1 MLVGRRVKGNGLTE
15 TMAASDRT
23 NAADRAVVRSG
34 SLDIA
39 VVGSGISGLS
49 AAWLLSKR
57 HRVVLYEA
65 DSHLG
70 GHSHT
75 VDAAGLAVDTGFI
88 VFNEATY
95 PNLTAL
101 LAHIGVATKRSD
113 MSFAVSLDDGR
124 LEYSGTSLLG
134 LFAQGRNAIS
144 PRFWWMLRDLVRFYR
159 EAPRNVAALGIMTL
173 DEYLDAAGYG
183 EGFRND
189 HLYPMAAAVWSTP
202 AAKIGAYPAASFIKF
217 CQTHG
222 LLKLTGR
229 PVWRTVAGG
238 SRRYVR
244 VLADTISEVVSD
256 YPIRSVVRGINGAEI
271 VGHDGHRRR
280 FDRVVIA
287 THADQAL
294 GILADPSNQE
304 RRLLGAFDYIAN
316 DAVLHSDPHLM
327 PRRQRVWSSWNYM
340 TRDDD
345 DGRKLA
351 VTYWMNRLQ
360 GIESERP
367 LFVTLNP
374 HREIAPGAV
383 LRRMRYSHPRFDAR
397 AMQSQKELWSLQGRR
412 NTWFCGAYFGAGFH
426 EDGLQA
432 GLAVAEAVGGV
443 RRPWT
448 VADESGRICVHEV
461 ASTASL
467 AEVG

>member
-1 MLVGRRVKGNGLTE
+1 MTGKI
-15 TMAASDRT
+15 AATDWPDRPERMT
-23 NAADRAVVRSG
+23 ARDR

-39 VVGSGISGLS
+39 IVGSGISGLS

-65 DSHLG
+65 DSRLG

-88 VFNEATY
+88 VFNEHTY

-101 LAHIGVATKRSD
+101 FDHVGVATKRSD

-124 LEYSGTSLLG
+124 LEYSGTGLLG

-144 PRFWWMLRDLVRFYR
+144 PRFWMMLRDLVRFYR
-159 EAPRNVAALGIMTL
+159 EAPRNVAALGLMTL
-173 DEYLDAAGYG
+173 DEYLDTAGYG
-183 EGFRND
+183 DGFRND
-189 HLYPMAAAVWSTP
+189 HLYPMAAAIWSTP
-202 AAKIGAYPAASFIKF
+202 AAKIGTYPAASFIRF
-217 CQTHG
+217 CDTHG

-238 SRRYVR
+238 SRCYVR
-244 VLADTISEVVSD
+244 VLADTISEVASNHPVKA
-256 YPIRSVVRGINGAEI
+256 IVRTGNGAEI
-271 VGHDGHRRR
+271 IGHDGHRRH
-280 FDRVVIA
+280 FDQVVVA

-294 GILADPSNQE
+294 KMLADPTIEE
-304 RRLLGAFDYIAN
+304 RRLLGAFDYSVN
-316 DAVLHSDPHLM
+316 EAVLHSDTRLM
-327 PRRQRVWSSWNYM
+327 PQRRRVWSSWNYM
-340 TRDDD
+340 TRDDGD
-345 DGRKLA
+345 ARRLA

-367 LFVTLNP
+367 MFVTLNP
-374 HREIAPGAV
+374 HREIEGSAI
-383 LRRMRYSHPRFDAR
+383 LKQMSYSHPRFDAR
-397 AMQSQKELWSLQGRR
+397 AMEAQKELWSLQGRR
-412 NTWFCGAYFGAGFH
+412 ATWFCGAYFGAGFH

-432 GLAVAEAVGGV
+432 GLAVAEALGGV

-448 VADESGRICVHEV
+448 VPDESGRIHVGEGV
-461 ASTASL
+461 SAL
-467 AEVG
+467 PEAEAA

>member
-1 MLVGRRVKGNGLTE
+1 MTENIAVAGGMNGPDGAAAPRGR
-15 TMAASDRT
+15 
-23 NAADRAVVRSG
+23 
-34 SLDIA
+34 LDIA

-65 DSHLG
+65 DDRLG

-75 VDAAGLAVDTGFI
+75 VDAAGLVVDTGFI
-88 VFNEATY
+88 VFNETTY

-101 LAHIGVATKRSD
+101 FDHIGVATERSD

-124 LEYSGTSLLG
+124 LEYSGTGLLG

-144 PRFWWMLRDLVRFYR
+144 PRFWRMLRDLVRFYR
-159 EAPRNVAALGIMTL
+159 EAPRNAAALGLMTL

-189 HLYPMAAAVWSTP
+189 HLYPMAAAIWSTP
-202 AAKIGAYPAASFIKF
+202 AAQIGAYPAASFIRF
-217 CQTHG
+217 CETHG
-222 LLKLTGR
+222 LLKLSGR
-229 PVWRTVAGG
+229 PIWRTVAGG
-238 SRRYVR
+238 SRSYVR
-244 VLADTISEVVSD
+244 VLAGAIPEVVSNH
-256 YPIRSVVRGINGAEI
+256 PVKTIFRTANGVEI
-271 VGHDGHRRR
+271 VGPDGHRRA
-280 FDRVVIA
+280 FDQVVIA

-294 GILADPSNQE
+294 EILAEPDGEE
-304 RRLLGAFDYIAN
+304 RRLLGAFGYIDN
-316 DAVLHSDPHLM
+316 DAVLHSDPRLM
-327 PRRQRVWSSWNYM
+327 PRRRRVWSSWNYM
-340 TRDDD
+340 TGNDDD
-345 DGRKLA
+345 RRRLA

-360 GIESERP
+360 NIESERP

-374 HREIAPGAV
+374 HRAIAAGAT
-383 LRRMRYSHPRFDAR
+383 LRRLRYRHPRFDAE
-397 AMQSQKELWSLQGRR
+397 AMEAQNELWSLQGQR

-432 GLAVAEAVGGV
+432 GLAVAEAIGGV

-448 VADESGRICVHEV
+448 VADESGRICIRAAAPAVHEME
-461 ASTASL
+461 AA
-467 AEVG
+467 

>member
-1 MLVGRRVKGNGLTE
+1 LNENFAPNCWKDRVEPRLAPGRG
-15 TMAASDRT
+15 
-23 NAADRAVVRSG
+23 
-34 SLDIA
+34 LDIA

-65 DSHLG
+65 DVRLG

-75 VDAAGLAVDTGFI
+75 VDTAGLAVDTGFI
-88 VFNEATY
+88 VFNETTY

-101 LAHIGVATKRSD
+101 FEHIGVATKRSD

-124 LEYSGTSLLG
+124 LEYSGTGLLG

-144 PRFWWMLRDLVRFYR
+144 PRFWRMLRDLVRFYH
-159 EAPRNVAALGIMTL
+159 EAPRNVAALGLMTL

-202 AAKIGAYPAASFIKF
+202 AAKIGAYPAASFIRF
-217 CQTHG
+217 CETHG

-229 PVWRTVAGG
+229 PIWRTVAGG
-238 SRRYVR
+238 SRSYVR
-244 VLADTISEVVSD
+244 ILADAVAEVVSN
-256 YPIRSVVRGINGAEI
+256 YPVKTIVRSATGAEI
-271 VGHDGHRRR
+271 IGHDGHRRR
-280 FDRVVIA
+280 FDHVVVA

-294 GILADPSNQE
+294 RMLADPSRE
-304 RRLLGAFDYIAN
+304 EWRLLGAFDYIEN
-316 DAVLHSDPHLM
+316 NAVLHSDVRLM
-327 PRRQRVWSSWNYM
+327 PRRRRVWSSWNYM
-340 TRDDD
+340 TKDDD
-345 DGRKLA
+345 NGRKIA

-360 GIESERP
+360 GIESARP

-374 HREIAPGAV
+374 HREIAPETV
-383 LRRMRYSHPRFDAR
+383 LRQLHYSHPRFDAR
-397 AMQSQKELWSLQGRR
+397 AMQAQKALWSLQGRH

-432 GLAVAEAVGGV
+432 GLAVAEALGGM
-443 RRPWT
+443 RRPWS
-448 VADESGRICVHEV
+448 VPDESGRICVHE
-461 ASTASL
+461 TAP
-467 AEVG
+467 AIPQTEAA

>member
-1 MLVGRRVKGNGLTE
+1 MTE
-15 TMAASDRT
+15 NFAANDWKDVPDRT
-23 NAADRAVVRSG
+23 TPAR

-49 AAWLLSKR
+49 AAWLLSTR

-65 DSHLG
+65 ESRLG

-75 VDAAGLAVDTGFI
+75 VDAAGAAIDTGFI
-88 VFNEATY
+88 VFNETTY

-101 LAHIGVATKRSD
+101 FEQLGVATNRSD

-124 LEYSGTSLLG
+124 LEYSGTGLLG

-144 PRFWWMLRDLVRFYR
+144 PRFWRMLRDLVRFYR
-159 EAPRNVAALGIMTL
+159 EAPRNVAALGILTL

-189 HLYPMAAAVWSTP
+189 HLYPMAAAIWSTP
-202 AAKIGAYPAASFIKF
+202 AAKIGAYPAVSFIKF
-217 CQTHG
+217 CETHG

-229 PVWRTVAGG
+229 PAWQTVVGG
-238 SRRYVR
+238 SRSYVR
-244 VLADTISEVVSD
+244 ILADAVPEVVSD
-256 YPIRSVVRGINGAEI
+256 YPIKTVVRTTKGVEI

-280 FDRVVIA
+280 FDHVVIA

-294 GILADPSNQE
+294 EMLEGPSSEE
-304 RRLLGAFDYIAN
+304 RRLLGAFDYIDN
-316 DAVLHSDPHLM
+316 DAVLHSDPRMM
-327 PRRQRVWSSWNYM
+327 PRRRRVWSSWNYM
-340 TRDDD
+340 TREED

-351 VTYWMNRLQ
+351 VTYWMNNLQ
-360 GIESERP
+360 GIESDRP

-374 HREIAPGAV
+374 HREIAPDSV

-397 AMQSQKELWSLQGRR
+397 TMRAQSELWSLQGGR

-432 GLAVAEAVGGV
+432 GLAVAEAIGGV
-443 RRPWT
+443 RRPWA
-448 VADESGRICVHEV
+448 VGDESGRISVHRAVPAIPETE
-461 ASTASL
+461 AA
-467 AEVG
+467 

>member
-1 MLVGRRVKGNGLTE
+1 MTE
-15 TMAASDRT
+15 KIAVTGGMSGPDGETAP
-23 NAADRAVVRSG
+23 RAR
-34 SLDIA
+34 LDIA
-39 VVGSGISGLS
+39 VIGSGISGLS

-65 DSHLG
+65 DGRLG

-88 VFNEATY
+88 VFNESTY

-101 LAHIGVATKRSD
+101 FDHIGVATERSD

-144 PRFWWMLRDLVRFYR
+144 PRFWRMLRDLVRFYR
-159 EAPRNVAALGIMTL
+159 EAPRNAAALGLMSL
-173 DEYLDAAGYG
+173 DEYLDAAGYS

-189 HLYPMAAAVWSTP
+189 HLYPMAAAIWSTP
-202 AAKIGAYPAASFIKF
+202 AAKIGAYPAASFIRF
-217 CQTHG
+217 CETHG
-222 LLKLTGR
+222 LLKLSGR

-238 SRRYVR
+238 SRSYVR
-244 VLADTISEVVSD
+244 VLADAIPEVVCNH
-256 YPIRSVVRGINGAEI
+256 SVKTIFRTTNGAEI
-271 VGHDGHRRR
+271 VGHDGHRRP
-280 FDRVVIA
+280 FDQVVIA

-294 GILADPSNQE
+294 QMLADPGNEE
-304 RRLLGAFDYIAN
+304 RRLLGAFSYIDN
-316 DAVLHSDPHLM
+316 DAVLHSDPRLM
-327 PRRQRVWSSWNYM
+327 PRRRRVWSSWNYM
-340 TRDDD
+340 TENDDD
-345 DGRKLA
+345 CRKLA

-360 GIESERP
+360 NIESERP

-374 HREIAPGAV
+374 HRAIAAEATHRR
-383 LRRMRYSHPRFDAR
+383 LRYRHPRFDAG
-397 AMQSQKELWSLQGRR
+397 AMEAQNELWSLQGRR

-432 GLAVAEAVGGV
+432 GLAVAEAIGGA

-448 VADESGRICVHEV
+448 VADESGRICIRAAAPAMHEME
-461 ASTASL
+461 AA
-467 AEVG
+467 

>member
-1 MLVGRRVKGNGLTE
+1 MTAR
-15 TMAASDRT
+15 DR
-23 NAADRAVVRSG
+23 

-49 AAWLLSKR
+49 AAWLLSKK

-65 DSHLG
+65 DGRLG

-75 VDAAGLAVDTGFI
+75 VDAAGVAVDTGFI
-88 VFNEATY
+88 VFNEHTY

-101 LAHIGVATKRSD
+101 FDHVGVATKRSD

-124 LEYSGTSLLG
+124 LEYSGTGLLG
-134 LFAQGRNAIS
+134 LFAQGRNAVS
-144 PRFWWMLRDLVRFYR
+144 PRFWMMLRDLVRFYR
-159 EAPRNVAALGIMTL
+159 EAPRNVAALGMMTL

-183 EGFRND
+183 DGFRND

-202 AAKIGAYPAASFIKF
+202 AAKIGAYPAASFIRF
-217 CQTHG
+217 CDTHG

-238 SRRYVR
+238 SSSYVR
-244 VLADTISEVVSD
+244 VLAGPISEVASN
-256 YPIRSVVRGINGAEI
+256 YPVKAIVRTGNGAEI
-271 VGHDGHRRR
+271 IGHEGHRRR
-280 FDRVVIA
+280 FDQVVVA

-294 GILADPSNQE
+294 KMLADPSGEE
-304 RRLLGAFDYIAN
+304 RRLLGAFNYSVN
-316 DAVLHSDPHLM
+316 ETVLHSDTRLM
-327 PRRQRVWSSWNYM
+327 PQRRRVWSSWNYM
-340 TRDDD
+340 TRDDG
-345 DGRKLA
+345 DGRRLA

-374 HREIAPGAV
+374 HREISPNEI
-383 LRRMRYSHPRFDAR
+383 LKQMSYSHPRFDAR
-397 AMQSQKELWSLQGRR
+397 ALEAQQQLWSLQGFG

-432 GLAVAEAVGGV
+432 GLAVAESIGGV

-448 VADESGRICVHEV
+448 VSDESGRIHVGKRT
-461 ASTASL
+461 SGL
-467 AEVG
+467 AEAA